1 MSEQLAVNGGPKTR
15 TDPFPSVGNSTG
27 RMFGEE
33 EKRLLGEV
41 IDSGCLN
48 RVGGTK
54 TPAFEEGFAKA
65 YGVVHA
71 VASSS
76 GTAALHVAVGGLNL
90 EPGDEVVTT
99 TITDMGTI
107 IAVLWCQAVPIFADV
122 DPLTGCISAETIE
135 TVLSEKT
142 KAVIPVHLFGQP
154 CDMDPIM
161 DLAKRRNLRVI
172 EDCAQ
177 AHFAQYK
184 GRMVGTM
191 GDIGAFSFQQSKQL
205 TTGDGG
211 MCITDDDDLQD
222 RMRLFSD
229 KGWPRVNDGRRGHLF
244 LGINYRMTEL
254 QAAVGLAQLAKLDTI
269 ISRRRATAGKLAK
282 AMESIKGLNPPK
294 QLADIDHSWWI
305 FCFTIDE
312 EILDV
317 SLDDFAKAI
326 SAEGMPFSKGYI
338 PNPVFEYPVV
348 ADQLTFGTSGWPY
361 TTDAARQNISHD
373 RKDYPGTIW
382 ALGHWFITNWN
393 EGYTDADV
401 DDIVEGLTKVAASF
415 AR

>member
-1 MSEQLAVNGGPKTR
+1 
-15 TDPFPSVGNSTG
+15 
-27 RMFGEE
+27 
-33 EKRLLGEV
+33 
-41 IDSGCLN
+41 
-48 RVGGTK
+48 
-54 TPAFEEGFAKA
+54 
-65 YGVVHA
+65 
-71 VASSS
+71 
-76 GTAALHVAVGGLNL
+76 
-90 EPGDEVVTT
+90 
-99 TITDMGTI
+99 
-107 IAVLWCQAVPIFADV
+107 
-122 DPLTGCISAETIE
+122 
-135 TVLSEKT
+135 
-142 KAVIPVHLFGQP
+142 
-154 CDMDPIM
+154 
-161 DLAKRRNLRVI
+161 
-172 EDCAQ
+172 
-177 AHFAQYK
+177 
-184 GRMVGTM
+184 
-191 GDIGAFSFQQSKQL
+191 
-205 TTGDGG
+205 
-211 MCITDDDDLQD
+211 
-222 RMRLFSD
+222 
-229 KGWPRVNDGRRGHLF
+229 
-244 LGINYRMTEL
+244 
-254 QAAVGLAQLAKLDTI
+254 
-269 ISRRRATAGKLAK
+269 
-282 AMESIKGLNPPK
+282 MESIKGLNPPK